1 MRVII
6 LGAGLAGLSVAW
18 YLREGGAHV
27 TVLERNAG
35 PGLECSFA
43 NAALLHPSMAEPW
56 NSPGVLQVLLRS
68 LGSADSHMLIRP
80 SALPSLI
87 GWGLRFIRESRADL
101 FLANTRKN
109 ILLARYSVALM
120 GALRG
125 QTDVEYGAY
134 ARGSLQVFRNE
145 QVATRTAR

>member
-6 LGAGLAGLSVAW
+6 VGAGLVGLSVAW
-18 YLREGGAHV
+18 YLREGGADV

-43 NAALLHPSMAEPW
+43 NAALLHPCMAEPW

-101 FLANTRKN
+101 FLANTSKN

-125 QTDVEYGAY
+125 QTDVEY
-134 ARGSLQVFRNE
+134 
-145 QVATRTAR
+145 